1 MAFDG
6 TMVLQFHK
14 DERRRRGGGG
24 KELIFLVFL
33 DIFLYFWTRANWR
46 ESLQAIT
53 NTPAKER

>member
-24 KELIFLVFL
+24 GKELIFLVFL
-33 DIFLYFWTRANWR
+33 DIFLYF
-46 ESLQAIT
+46 
-53 NTPAKER
+53 